1 MVDTDRLIFDLRK
14 LESVPKVIDYGSWML
29 SSGVGVSIYVE
40 VGLQYLHE
48 NFSSFLEIPA

>member
-29 SSGVGVSIYVE
+29 SSGVGVSI
-40 VGLQYLHE
+40 
-48 NFSSFLEIPA
+48 